1 MTDYTMEKA
10 LDEAQ
15 RMLDGRF
22 PEADPSAVVQLAT
35 FLYGVHARDEF
46 MRRRDDDTAAP
57 PLGGGL
63 TG

>member
-1 MTDYTMEKA
+1 MNEYTMEKA

-15 RMLDGRF
+15 RLLDGRF

-46 MRRRDDDTAAP
+46 MRRRDESDAP